1 MTYFRGSAETVCLL
15 RALETVTP
23 AHHRRSALEGRP
35 ADRRQLAQIVGGVL
49 RVTRVENESSLCN
62 PAAVVTLH
70 YYFFFATFAPPNFF
84 AKDESP
90 SRTTLTPGSLRLH
103 SCSPVGAHVIFYFFS
118 FWHGNASVSQNFLFR
133 SNFFFF
139 FFGFRCQAA
148 MTVLDF

>member
-70 YYFFFATFAPPNFF
+70 YYFFLPLLRRQIFLPKMRVPPARLSPQGASGCTPAPLW
-84 AKDESP
+84 
-90 SRTTLTPGSLRLH
+90 TLT
-103 SCSPVGAHVIFYFFS
+103 
-118 FWHGNASVSQNFLFR
+118 
-133 SNFFFF
+133 
-139 FFGFRCQAA
+139 
-148 MTVLDF
+148 